1 MPDTR
6 RLILDAAGRVI
17 DELGLAN
24 ATTKEI
30 ARAAGYSEATLY
42 KHFRDKQELF
52 LTVVGERIGGFVEVV
67 KALPDRVGTGTVR
80 GNIVDLVA
88 AAARAYV
95 RSAPTAGAM
104 FAEPKLIGIMQGRA
118 RGGVGPH
125 RANDEFAHYLRA
137 EQRLG
142 RLPAALDAESVA
154 ALLLGACFQYG
165 FHTGFTG
172 PPGRT
177 PEELAAALVAALD
190 PVLTL

>member
-52 LTVVGERIGGFVEVV
+52 LTVMGARIAEFVEVV
-67 KALPDRVGTGTVR
+67 KALPDQVGTGTVR
-80 GNIVDLVA
+80 GNIVELVA
-88 AAARAYV
+88 AAARAFA

-104 FAEPKLIGIMQGRA
+104 FAEPKLIGIMQARA
-118 RGGVGPH
+118 RGGIGPH
-125 RANDEFAHYLRA
+125 RANVEFAEYLRA

-142 RLPAALDAESVA
+142 RLPAGLDAGAVA
-154 ALLLGACFQYG
+154 ALLLGACFQNG
-165 FHTGFTG
+165 FQAGFTG
-172 PPGRT
+172 NPG
-177 PEELAAALVAALD
+177 PDPDELAESLVKALD
-190 PVLTL
+190 PVLKI

>member
-1 MPDTR
+1 VPDTR
-6 RLILDAAGRVI
+6 RRILDAAGQVI

-52 LTVVGERIGGFVEVV
+52 LTVMGERIGAFVEVV
-67 KALPDRVGTGTVR
+67 KALPDKVGTGTVR
-80 GNIVDLVA
+80 GTIVDLVA

-104 FAEPKLIGIMQGRA
+104 FAEPRLIAAMQARA

-125 RANDEFAHYLRA
+125 RANEEFAGYLRA

-142 RLPAALDAESVA
+142 RLPAALDAGSVA
-154 ALLLGACFQYG
+154 ALLLGACFQHG
-165 FHTGFTG
+165 FNARFTSD
-172 PPGRT
+172 PGLP
-177 PEELAAALVAALD
+177 PEELAEALVATLD
-190 PVLTL
+190 PILAT